1 MIKIVEAISDMNIGG
16 AGRLLIN
23 RIKNSDK
30 KNFSYTVILPK
41 GSLLIPHLRK
51 VGANVI
57 QLKGCCDKSIDLKSV
72 FLIYKIIKSL
82 SPNVLN
88 SHACMS
94 ARIAGKFA
102 KVDVNLY
109 TRHCDFT
116 VKAIYSVPIVR
127 MLVKNIS
134 RFLSDGIIAVSD
146 SARRNLL
153 LLGIDEGMI
162 KVIINGA
169 EGLTLLNEHQKNKIR
184 DSLKIPI
191 DATVVSIFARL
202 EDYKDHKTLLRAA
215 KALSNFKNIYF
226 LIVGTGSLENSLK
239 KCAEKFEIEDRV
251 FFLGFV
257 DDISPIMNITDI
269 NVNCS
274 IGTETSCLAL
284 SEGMSIGV
292 PAIASDY
299 LGNKYMVKN
308 NVNGLIFPQ
317 KDHVKLARII
327 LLLSKNKDLH
337 NKLSKNS
344 KKRFFSELNAKRMT
358 RETEKY
364 YFEMLKNKRKY

>member
-1 MIKIVEAISDMNIGG
+1 M
-16 AGRLLIN
+16 
-23 RIKNSDK
+23 
-30 KNFSYTVILPK
+30 
-41 GSLLIPHLRK
+41 
-51 VGANVI
+51 
-57 QLKGCCDKSIDLKSV
+57 
-72 FLIYKIIKSL
+72 
-82 SPNVLN
+82 
-88 SHACMS
+88 
-94 ARIAGKFA
+94 
-102 KVDVNLY
+102 
-109 TRHCDFT
+109 
-116 VKAIYSVPIVR
+116 
-127 MLVKNIS
+127 
-134 RFLSDGIIAVSD
+134 
-146 SARRNLL
+146 
-153 LLGIDEGMI
+153 
-162 KVIINGA
+162 
-169 EGLTLLNEHQKNKIR
+169 
-184 DSLKIPI
+184 
-191 DATVVSIFARL
+191 
-202 EDYKDHKTLLRAA
+202 
-215 KALSNFKNIYF
+215 
-226 LIVGTGSLENSLK
+226 IVGTGSLENSLK
-239 KCAEKFEIEDRV
+239 KCAEKLEIEDRV

-317 KDHVKLARII
+317 KDHVKLARRI